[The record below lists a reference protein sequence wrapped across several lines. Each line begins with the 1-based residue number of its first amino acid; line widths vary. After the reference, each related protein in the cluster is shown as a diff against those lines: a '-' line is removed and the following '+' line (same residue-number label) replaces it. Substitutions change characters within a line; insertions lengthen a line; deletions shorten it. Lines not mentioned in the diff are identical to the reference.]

1 MKFLI
6 QENEWDNENIENRI
20 DNEAYVLGV
29 KNFNLIKS
37 ELSLN
42 FTGELSLIDAVKII
56 YEIDDS
62 SFNMFREC
70 KFVLSLSKDDKINMN
85 FKVTKGKNSI
95 ESIINLNSELSKTE
109 QKYLQD
115 LDNHIVLMLN
125 IWKEAMI
132 KRWEVY
138 FSKWIV

>member
-1 MKFLI
+1 MTSFI

-20 DNEAYVLGV
+20 DNEAYVLGI

-37 ELSLN
+37 DISLN

-62 SFNMFREC
+62 GFNMFREC
-70 KFVLSLSKDDKINMN
+70 RFVLGLSKDDKIGMKFNI
-85 FKVTKGKNSI
+85 TKAKNSI
-95 ESIINLNSELSKTE
+95 ESIINLDSELLETE
-109 QKYLQD
+109 QKYLED
-115 LDNHIVLMLN
+115 FDSHIVLMLN

-132 KRWEVY
+132 KRWEEY
-138 FSKWIV
+138 FENDQ

>member
-1 MKFLI
+1 MTSFI

-20 DNEAYVLGV
+20 DNEAYVLGI

-37 ELSLN
+37 DISLN

-62 SFNMFREC
+62 GFNMFREC
-70 KFVLSLSKDDKINMN
+70 RFVLGLSKDDKIGMKFNI
-85 FKVTKGKNSI
+85 TKAKNSI
-95 ESIINLNSELSKTE
+95 ESIINLDSELLETE
-109 QKYLQD
+109 QKYLED
-115 LDNHIVLMLN
+115 FDSHIVLMLN

-132 KRWEVY
+132 KRWEEY
-138 FSKWIV
+138 FQNEL